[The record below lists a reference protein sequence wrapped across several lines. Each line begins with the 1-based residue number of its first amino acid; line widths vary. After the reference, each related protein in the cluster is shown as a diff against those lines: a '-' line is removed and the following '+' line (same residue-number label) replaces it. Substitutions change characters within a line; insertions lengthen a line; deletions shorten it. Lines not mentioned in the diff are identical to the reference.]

1 VRENSTVLAIAF
13 TLLCALGAA
22 SAQEL
27 FTPTQDPLA
36 GARLFQMK
44 GCVQCHAIDGVG
56 GKTGPD
62 LGRIEPPRSFY
73 DLAAAMWNHL
83 PRMAQRMWPS
93 LADRPYL
100 TPNEM
105 SDLIAFLHT
114 PGSSGAP
121 EHLERSPRLGPADP
135 QRGRQLVADKGCL
148 GCHSLTGP
156 GGQAAGSLDWLK
168 GLDSPWT
175 IIATMW
181 NHSFL
186 MALKTEERKSAWPTL
201 SSDEMADL
209 VAFLRAH
216 AYSGD
221 RGR

>member
-1 VRENSTVLAIAF
+1 MAKL
-13 TLLCALGAA
+13 
-22 SAQEL
+22 
-27 FTPTQDPLA
+27 
-36 GARLFQMK
+36 
-44 GCVQCHAIDGVG
+44 
-56 GKTGPD
+56 
-62 LGRIEPPRSFY
+62 
-73 DLAAAMWNHL
+73 MW
-83 PRMAQRMWPS
+83 RS
-93 LADRPYL
+93 LADRPYF

-105 SDLIAFLHT
+105 SDLIAFLYT
-114 PGSSGAP
+114 LRSFDAP
-121 EHLERSPRLGPADP
+121 EHVGRGQRLPGGPGDS
-135 QRGRQLVADKGCL
+135 QRGQQLVAAKGCL

-156 GGQAAGSLDWLK
+156 GGKVARSLDRLK
-168 GLDSPWT
+168 GFDSPWT

-186 MALKTEERKSAWPTL
+186 MELKTAERKSAWPTL

>member
-1 VRENSTVLAIAF
+1 VRESLTVLAVAF
-13 TLLCALGAA
+13 TAFCALGVAL
-22 SAQEL
+22 AQVVL
-27 FTPTQDPLA
+27 TPTQDPVS
-36 GARLFQMK
+36 GAHLFQVK
-44 GCVQCHAIDGVG
+44 GCAQCHAINGVG
-56 GKTGPD
+56 GKDGPD
-62 LGRIEPPRSFY
+62 LGRIAEPRSFY
-73 DLAAAMWNHL
+73 DLATAMWNHL
-83 PRMAQRMWPS
+83 PQMASRIWRS
-93 LADRPYL
+93 RADRPHL

-105 SDLIAFLHT
+105 SDLTAFLYT
-114 PGSSGAP
+114 P
-121 EHLERSPRLGPADP
+121 RSFDEKRLRGGPGDP
-135 QRGRQLVADKGCL
+135 QRGLQLVAEKGCL

-156 GGQAAGSLDWLK
+156 GGKAAGSLDRLK

-186 MALKTEERKSAWPTL
+186 MELKASERKNAWPTL

-221 RGR
+221 RRP